1 MLPRFQQGMDQ
12 HQNEKRDQEVP
23 LFIVYHLCVYGLCMY
38 GISIAYNAIVG
49 VYASE
54 FQGCFCS

>member
-12 HQNEKRDQEVP
+12 HQNEKKRGC
-23 LFIVYHLCVYGLCMY
+23 LSLIVYHLCVYGLCMY
-38 GISIAYNAIVG
+38 VVSIAYKAIVG

-54 FQGCFCS
+54 FQD